1 MVLSACDSRTGMT
14 ELGRGMLAGGIVT
27 IAMRT
32 VRVRAD
38 VGETAV
44 EVVFIASGIRAGK
57 GGTMLAAVLGVVL
70 VAAGLVAGQIG
81 AEPIDVAIRVE
92 AIKGFGAIE
101 AVLGAVEVGIVVA
114 NIGLVAVRLVAR
126 R

>member
-1 MVLSACDSRTGMT
+1 MMLSACDSGTGMT
-14 ELGRGMLAGGIVT
+14 ELGRGMVAGGIVT

-44 EVVFIASGIRAGK
+44 EVVFIAGGIGARK
-57 GGTMLAAVLGVVL
+57 SGTMLVAVLAVVL
-70 VAAGLVAGQIG
+70 IAAGLVAGQIG

-92 AIKGFGAIE
+92 TVKGFGAIE

>member
-1 MVLSACDSRTGMT
+1 MSACDSGAGMA
-14 ELGRGMLAGGIVT
+14 ELGRGMLARGIVT
-27 IAMRT
+27 IAMRP

-44 EVVFIASGIRAGK
+44 EVVFIAGGIGARK

-92 AIKGFGAIE
+92 AVKGFGAIE

>member
-14 ELGRGMLAGGIVT
+14 ELGRGMVARGIVT
-27 IAMRT
+27 IAMRP

-44 EVVFIASGIRAGK
+44 EMVFVAGGIGARK
-57 GGTMLAAVLGVVL
+57 SGTMLAAVLGVVL

-101 AVLGAVEVGIVVA
+101 AVLGAVEVGVVVA